1 MDVINLCNAKLTI
14 KCNPCNYMA
23 HVQSHALVLV
33 NHISSLTKNQ
43 FWKHIPPQSSGLVL
57 QTVLKA
63 AEDIV
68 PDKIPEFC
76 AYGFLLLLPSHLYFN
91 RLLRRRAITGS
102 WSKQSHY
109 HLFFTGPSLQLS
121 LMEWQRIPRTFGSTT
136 YKINL
141 EYLVSREVR
150 GKH

>member
-1 MDVINLCNAKLTI
+1 MQCKAYNKTQ
-14 KCNPCNYMA
+14 P
-23 HVQSHALVLV
+23 VQLYGTSAEPRSCFGEPHFFF
-33 NHISSLTKNQ
+33 NKKQ
-43 FWKHIPPQSSGLVL
+43 FWKPFPPKSSGFVL
-57 QTVLKA
+57 QMVLKA
-63 AEDIV
+63 AEDTV

-91 RLLRRRAITGS
+91 RLPRRRAITSS

-141 EYLVSREVR
+141 EYLVSQEVR